1 MIPGLLGELSRARP
15 TGTKGRPMN
24 GIIDLTS
31 LLLDTDLDAEQRGY
45 GEGVVGLLPHRPL
58 LPSPA
63 EPRPVAAIPARPAGL
78 YRVTQGLH
86 VAAGIASVPV
96 LVAKLWLVW
105 PRFVALPLARR
116 ASQVVERIGLLP
128 LVGGGIF
135 LAFSGVANIA
145 QWYPWRF
152 SFTAS
157 HYWMAWVTMGSIV
170 AHVGAK
176 WATTRPQPGPAVT
189 APAPRR
195 GRPGARNHQPRATAT
210 ACPGGASWQPWPPR
224 RECSP

>member
-63 EPRPVAAIPARPAGL
+63 EPRPVAAHPRPARRPLPRDPGPPRGRRDRVGTRARGQAVAGL
-78 YRVTQGLH
+78 
-86 VAAGIASVPV
+86 APV
-96 LVAKLWLVW
+96 
-105 PRFVALPLARR
+105 RR
-116 ASQVVERIGLLP
+116 PA
-128 LVGGGIF
+128 
-135 LAFSGVANIA
+135 
-145 QWYPWRF
+145 
-152 SFTAS
+152 
-157 HYWMAWVTMGSIV
+157 
-170 AHVGAK
+170 
-176 WATTRPQPGPAVT
+176 PGPAGQSGGRAHRP
-189 APAPRR
+189 APAGGRRDLPGVLGGGQHRAVVPLAVLLHRLPLLDGLGDDGLDRRPRWR
-195 GRPGARNHQPRATAT
+195 QVGDDPPAAWPGCHGARPSTRPTRCSEPQPRATAT